1 MHKIPQNGSFS
12 DIDRL
17 FNIIYV
23 DPTIDL
29 DYVFLKQKKL
39 FDQKKLTNEDI
50 VISQEISDLT
60 FEMNRKI
67 SSMEVMRNFQ
77 KELTDEYH
85 QLKKRI

>member
-29 DYVFLKQKKL
+29 DYVFLKTEKNYL
-39 FDQKKLTNEDI
+39 IKKLTNEDI

-77 KELTDEYH
+77 
-85 QLKKRI
+85 RN

>member
-39 FDQKKLTNEDI
+39 FDQKINK
-50 VISQEISDLT
+50 
-60 FEMNRKI
+60 
-67 SSMEVMRNFQ
+67 
-77 KELTDEYH
+77 
-85 QLKKRI
+85 